1 MQRLCDVYLNYSLKW
16 DFQLVINVVYK
27 YTCMYTNKGSK
38 TYPCSWKHK
47 KPLWK
52 MKKIASLMNS
62 QENINRYTSI
72 LISSKKFHIHLIS
85 TSLLSAL
92 IHSCNSSLI
101 VLFINRYTPVTGARH
116 WKYFNNK
123 IIPYYNKI
131 IPCTYSTAGAA
142 GWSGFH
148 MSSDSSSW
156 IWGGN
161 EAYQ

>member
-1 MQRLCDVYLNYSLKW
+1 MHRLCDVYLNYSLKW

-38 TYPCSWKHK
+38 TYPCSRKHK

-72 LISSKKFHIHLIS
+72 LIPSKNLHFHRIS
-85 TSLLSAL
+85 TSLHSAI

-101 VLFINRYTPVTGARH
+101 VLFIKRYTPVTGARH
-116 WKYFNNK
+116 
-123 IIPYYNKI
+123 
-131 IPCTYSTAGAA
+131 
-142 GWSGFH
+142 
-148 MSSDSSSW
+148 
-156 IWGGN
+156 
-161 EAYQ
+161 